1 MSRHDAWLH
10 PLTIAER
17 LAAVPQGS
25 PVSRA
30 LRNRP
35 ELLEGL
41 ETGYRGLI
49 RLEGTQRREQLAV
62 AAFAAA
68 LHGDEVVVQHF
79 HDLLVAEDAGLARTI
94 AEEADNAALPG
105 PYGVWPPGPLSAE
118 DLDGPAWRADPPLR
132 QFLGARLA
140 AALEHTHL
148 ITLHPRD
155 ATAEAAR
162 TLGRAGWQAEEIRG
176 LNGLI
181 AWIGA
186 LSPVV
191 SGLRAYAFARH
202 PHLVRDPLAAP
213 LTGTNAERANV

>member
-10 PLTIAER
+10 PLTITER
-17 LAAVPQGS
+17 LAAVPQAS
-25 PVSRA
+25 PLSRA

-41 ETGYRGLI
+41 DAGYRGLI
-49 RLEGTQRREQLAV
+49 SAGGARRREDLAV
-62 AAFAAA
+62 TAFAAA
-68 LHGDEVVVQHF
+68 LHGEDAVVQHF
-79 HDLLVAEDAGLARTI
+79 HDLLSAEDADLARVI
-94 AEEADNAALPG
+94 GEEADHAALPG

-132 QFLGARLA
+132 QYLGARLS

-155 ATAEAAR
+155 ATGEDAGA
-162 TLGRAGWQAEEIRG
+162 LSRAGWSEEEIRA

-191 SGLRAYAFARH
+191 AGLRAYAFARQ
-202 PHLVRDPLAAP
+202 PHLLRDPLAGHIA
-213 LTGTNAERANV
+213 GNVAERANV

>member
-10 PLTIAER
+10 PLTIIER
-17 LAAVPQGS
+17 LAALPQGS
-25 PVSRA
+25 PVTRA

-41 ETGYRGLI
+41 EAGYRTLMRTG
-49 RLEGTQRREQLAV
+49 GPARREQLAV
-62 AAFAAA
+62 AAFAAV
-68 LHGDEVVVQHF
+68 LHGEEVVIRHF
-79 HDLLVAEDAGLARTI
+79 HELLAAEDGPLAAIVAR
-94 AEEADNAALPG
+94 EADNASLPG

-132 QFLGARLA
+132 QHLGARLA
-140 AALEHTHL
+140 AALEHAHL

-155 ATAEAAR
+155 TSAGASEALAQ
-162 TLGRAGWQAEEIRG
+162 AGWQAEEIRA

-191 SGLRAYAFARH
+191 AGLRAYAFARH
-202 PHLVRDPLAAP
+202 PHLLHDPVAAP
-213 LTGTNAERANV
+213 LAGPSAGRANV